1 MPDYNNPGTTN
12 PSDESF
18 GKGVPSNVDPS
29 GHVVGKGTI
38 ENVDPSRTV
47 LGTGITIQ
55 QPGPGPIFRPLPGSG
70 GGGGG
75 GPGATGATGPQGTPG
90 TPGGATG
97 SHRARRIWRDWSDW
111 AGRRGW
117 RDWRPRQHRRDRPG
131 RPLARRAL
139 PAPQERAPPARRDR
153 RARLAAR
160 ELRGQ
165 RERPAPRVC
174 MAARER
180 LGPRERAAPRESAG
194 ATGAGTTGATGP
206 AGSSGATGAAG
217 ATGATGPSGSSMSD
231 LQSYSISEDFMGGDT
246 LLTQT
251 ADQAPVGAETCI
263 SNNFPSQ
270 PGNGSERIVDT
281 VTYRAGVIRIEAAF
295 NGFVL
300 GIATIENFYQLQA
313 WKFNFETFVRFPA
326 LSSPVARFRGYAGWN
341 IGNIGTTSPHF
352 ALTYSD
358 NENGGKWLLRLAN
371 GAAEVNI
378 DTGVLVTPAGAWWRL
393 SFALDGTNVIVS
405 INQVQVASHA
415 FAVADSVDSQFTA
428 AGFIAETANT
438 VEMDCD
444 KYNLWSTAI
453 APRKVT

>member
-1 MPDYNNPGTTN
+1 M
-12 PSDESF
+12 SSARA
-18 GKGVPSNVDPS
+18 
-29 GHVVGKGTI
+29 
-38 ENVDPSRTV
+38 PSRTWI
-47 LGTGITIQ
+47 L
-55 QPGPGPIFRPLPGSG
+55 PGPCSGPGSPSSNRDQALSS
-70 GGGGG
+70 
-75 GPGATGATGPQGTPG
+75 GPCPAAEVAGAGAQAPRARRDRRAPLDRQEERQEPPGQQDSGATGATGPAGAAGAAGTHG
-90 TPGGATG
+90 STGATG
-97 SHRARRIWRDWSDW
+97 PVGGTGP
-111 AGRRGW
+111 AG
-117 RDWRPRQHRRDRPG
+117 
-131 RPLARRAL
+131 
-139 PAPQERAPPARRDR
+139 PAGATGAGATGATGPAGS
-153 RARLAAR
+153 AGGTGATGPAGAA
-160 ELRGQ
+160 GATGVHGSTGATG
-165 RERPAPRVC
+165 PAGN
-174 MAARER
+174 AGSTGA
-180 LGPRERAAPRESAG
+180 AG

-263 SNNFPSQ
+263 SNNVPSE

-295 NGFVL
+295 NGSVL